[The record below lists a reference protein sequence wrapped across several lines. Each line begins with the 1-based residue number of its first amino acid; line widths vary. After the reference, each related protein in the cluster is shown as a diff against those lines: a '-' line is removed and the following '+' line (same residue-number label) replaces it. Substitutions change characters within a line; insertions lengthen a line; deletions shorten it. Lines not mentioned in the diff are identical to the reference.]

1 MRVEGFV
8 RGNERP
14 SGVAA
19 GAVTMWA
26 LATALTLVACSES
39 ENADPGAVEQL
50 PDPERPE
57 PAADVLD
64 PLYAKEHRVEVS
76 IELDPA
82 DFAAL
87 RAEGR
92 GLFDGFLGESEEFA
106 FTEFVGAVSVDG
118 VRYENVVVRKKGFLG
133 SLSRPR
139 PSLKLD
145 FGEVEDEASLRSV
158 APGSPARTFERLTL
172 NNNRQDYS
180 RARTCLAYDLF
191 ARARLP
197 APRCNLAHVVVNGE
211 DLGTYSNVEP
221 IKKPLLDRYFGA
233 DEGNLYEGQLIDFVP
248 DEVGRM
254 QLKTNKSSPDRSDL
268 GRLAAA
274 LEADD
279 AHLVERLGEVL
290 DVDQFRDFAALET
303 LTGHWDGYS
312 GNRNNFYIYNSPAD
326 GLLKFI
332 PWGTDGAFAEAIPGD
347 GVNTSAVVYARG
359 LLAQRLYAL
368 PNQRALFR
376 QRLARLTEQVWS
388 AGELTTELDALTALA
403 PDTLPA
409 ATAELREHLEAHRTL
424 VEDQLA
430 EAAPDW
436 IINESAQ
443 SPCFGTVS
451 DFSLEFSTDYGD
463 LAVLDPSLGSFEVGL
478 RMDDAAVSGATWF
491 GRAGVD
497 ATVPDPSVVVRALGF
512 FEDGRGIFL
521 QLTLPPAEFSPGV
534 RSFHGFETDGVVVV
548 LDGEESR
555 FVGFIS
561 EGTLELD
568 AASPEVGAPVRGR
581 ARGRLLQLGCADL

>member
-1 MRVEGFV
+1 MVSLAASLAVGCSDS
-8 RGNERP
+8 
-14 SGVAA
+14 SGA
-19 GAVTMWA
+19 
-26 LATALTLVACSES
+26 E
-39 ENADPGAVEQL
+39 PGAVEQQL
-50 PDPERPE
+50 PEPTRLQ
-57 PAADVLD
+57 PAADALD
-64 PLYAKEHRVEVS
+64 PLYAKQHLLEIS

-92 GLFDGFLGESEEFA
+92 RLFDGFLGESEEFA
-106 FTEFVGAVSVDG
+106 FTQFVGTVSVDG

-158 APGSPARTFERLTL
+158 APGSPARSFERLTL

-180 RARTCLAYDLF
+180 RARTCIAYDLF

-221 IKKPLLDRYFGA
+221 IKKPLLDRYFGD

-254 QLKTNKSSPDRSDL
+254 QLKTNESSPDRSDL
-268 GRLAAA
+268 DRLAAA
-274 LEADD
+274 LQADD
-279 AHLVERLGEVL
+279 AELVQRLGEVL
-290 DVDQFRDFAALET
+290 DIEQFRDFWAMET
-303 LTGHWDGYS
+303 LAGHWDGYA
-312 GNRNNFYIYNSPAD
+312 GNRNNYYVYNSPAD
-326 GLLKFI
+326 RLLKFI

-347 GVNTSAVVYARG
+347 ALNTSAVVYARA

-368 PNQRALFR
+368 PDQRALFR
-376 QRLARLTEQVWS
+376 QRLARLTEQVWVTD
-388 AGELTTELDALTALA
+388 ELTNELDEMTALA
-403 PDTLPA
+403 PDTLPG
-409 ATAELREHLEAHRTL
+409 ATAQLREHLEAHRAL

-436 IINESAQ
+436 IYNEAVQ
-443 SPCFGTVS
+443 SPCFGKLS
-451 DFSLEFSTDYGD
+451 DFTLEFSTDYGD
-463 LAVLDPSLGSFEVGL
+463 LGALDPSMGSFDVGL
-478 RMDDAAVSGATWF
+478 RMDDADVAGATWF

-497 ATVPDPSVVVRALGF
+497 TTVPDPNIVLRALGF
-512 FEDGRGIFL
+512 FTDGRGIL
-521 QLTLPPAEFSPGV
+521 VQLILPPAEFSPGI
-534 RSFHGFETDGVVVV
+534 RTFHGFESNGLIVV
-548 LDGEESR
+548 LDGEASR
-555 FVGFIS
+555 FIGFIS
-561 EGTLELD
+561 EGTLQLD
-568 AASPEVGAPVRGR
+568 AASPTPGAPVRGR
-581 ARGRLLQLGCADL
+581 ASGQLLQIGCAEL